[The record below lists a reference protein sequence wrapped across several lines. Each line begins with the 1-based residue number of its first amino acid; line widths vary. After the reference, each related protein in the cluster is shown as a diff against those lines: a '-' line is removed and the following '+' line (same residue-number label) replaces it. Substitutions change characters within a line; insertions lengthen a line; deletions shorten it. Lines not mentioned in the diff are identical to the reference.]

1 MRRLLM
7 AACFLLSAVTVVAL
21 AGCGGGDGGSSGD
34 TSPNTRQAEK
44 EKPQRR

>member
-7 AACFLLSAVTVVAL
+7 AACFVLSAVTVVVL
-21 AGCGGGDGGSSGD
+21 AGCGGSEGGPTGD
-34 TSPNTRQAEK
+34 TSPNARQAEK